1 MHLYGQT
8 VDMDPLLEL
17 AAQHGLKVIED
28 ACQAHG
34 AEYKGRRAGSL
45 GDAAAF
51 SFYFS
56 KNLGAYGEGGFI
68 TTNDDE
74 LARKVRMI
82 RDHGSERRYYHDL
95 VGFNGRLDE
104 IQAVVLRTK
113 LPHLDRVE

>member
-17 AAQHGLKVIED
+17 AAQHSLKVIED

-56 KNLGAYGEGGFI
+56 KNLGGI
-68 TTNDDE
+68 W
-74 LARKVRMI
+74 
-82 RDHGSERRYYHDL
+82 
-95 VGFNGRLDE
+95 
-104 IQAVVLRTK
+104 
-113 LPHLDRVE
+113 